1 MDVQPEGDGAKGIFA
16 SYVQDAT
23 GGHLLATDDFFGR
36 SDSLIPGGGCP
47 FFQFGEASVEIIQEV
62 IGAAIT
68 TARTPVT
75 TTVPALKPEHISLAS
90 STPVMNS
97 TPMAMSMTASVR
109 TFVNSITAIIVITV
123 AMVIQASMP
132 RPHNR
137 SISLCDSIFSP
148 HGEFESK
155 DTLFSKNKSL
165 NPHHLDLTLFAEQQ
179 KVAQDFAISNNSLA
193 LVMQLKSSKKM
204 NDMAKVAQKNDKITA
219 WDE

>member
-1 MDVQPEGDGAKGIFA
+1 
-16 SYVQDAT
+16 
-23 GGHLLATDDFFGR
+23 
-36 SDSLIPGGGCP
+36 
-47 FFQFGEASVEIIQEV
+47 
-62 IGAAIT
+62 
-68 TARTPVT
+68 
-75 TTVPALKPEHISLAS
+75 
-90 STPVMNS
+90 
-97 TPMAMSMTASVR
+97 
-109 TFVNSITAIIVITV
+109 
-123 AMVIQASMP
+123 MP